1 MYALEEYHCV
11 QSKGENNLRPI
22 LYSAGSMLA
31 NNKNLL
37 LQVQTT
43 YLETCK
49 HGNMSSLWYFTS
61 KLFI

>member
-1 MYALEEYHCV
+1 MYALEEYHSV

-22 LYSAGSMLA
+22 LYSAGSMLST
-31 NNKNLL
+31 NKYLL
-37 LQVQTT
+37 LQLQTT

-49 HGNMSSLWYFTS
+49 HSTMSLLWYFTS